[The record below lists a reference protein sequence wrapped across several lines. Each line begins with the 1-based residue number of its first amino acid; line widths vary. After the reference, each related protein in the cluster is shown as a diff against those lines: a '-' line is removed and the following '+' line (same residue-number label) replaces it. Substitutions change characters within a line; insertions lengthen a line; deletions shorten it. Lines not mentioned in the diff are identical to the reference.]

1 MNMIKTN
8 FIPENLRKDR
18 GDIFQDGF
26 AQVPQEVSAGIIIA
40 GIGVLFLIHVLL
52 GLVAVFK
59 VAHHQ
64 VLLVHWNSLA
74 TDKKALDTVTQE
86 TQALQKKMFSLK
98 PITAARGIMWGE
110 LLNEISDSLPKGV
123 WLRELHYDKDQ
134 LTIKG
139 SAVSKMNDEVIL
151 AGNFVSALKEQPVM
165 KEQFTGLQVESISR
179 RENAALSIVDFL
191 LKAKQKVG
199 P

>member
-1 MNMIKTN
+1 M
-8 FIPENLRKDR
+8 RKDR